1 MPAFS
6 VKAIAHRCTPPAI
19 SSPASHAIA
28 RFEALLADVIMD
40 RLSDADWQELA
51 LLIEAAPVGRI
62 RAAMSR
68 VDPSVVSTPPA
79 SAARLVTWFDRL
91 LHLAT
96 ISSGSAFDRALL
108 HELRRLRVH

>member
-6 VKAIAHRCTPPAI
+6 VKAIAHRCTPSAI

-79 SAARLVTWFDRL
+79 SAARLVTWIDRL